1 MSDGTS
7 NVILIDPN
15 TFNINNRI
23 VNSIPQY
30 QNMYIFNDKIEINQ
44 EIPENEYSMEENIK
58 NDNFSEIEYI
68 ENETI
73 EKENEIIVE
82 KPKKSIADLSKSE
95 YRQYLRTG
103 IIPE

>member
-1 MSDGTS
+1 MGKKYKKQSD
-7 NVILIDPN
+7 LEHK
-15 TFNINNRI
+15 FNSDIN
-23 VNSIPQY
+23 Y
-30 QNMYIFNDKIEINQ
+30 NDKIEINQ

>member
-1 MSDGTS
+1 
-7 NVILIDPN
+7 
-15 TFNINNRI
+15 
-23 VNSIPQY
+23 
-30 QNMYIFNDKIEINQ
+30 
-44 EIPENEYSMEENIK
+44 MEENIK

>member
-1 MSDGTS
+1 MGKKYKKQSD
-7 NVILIDPN
+7 LEHK
-15 TFNINNRI
+15 FNSDIN
-23 VNSIPQY
+23 Y
-30 QNMYIFNDKIEINQ
+30 NDKIEINQ
-44 EIPENEYSMEENIK
+44 EIPENEYSMEEKIK